1 MRIVVDTNVIAS
13 AIFFGGKP
21 YQLLHYIMEGRV
33 DVVASK
39 EIVDEYEEIVLRLKQ
54 KYPRID
60 TRIPLQELLSKFEI
74 IRVSSD
80 IQASRDPDDNKFISC
95 AVDGKCFWQML
106 EKSFLF
112 LHKIIVRWKQKSLT
126 FKNGYLLAE
135 EVSGNPT
142 TTRQTTP

>member
-1 MRIVVDTNVIAS
+1 
-13 AIFFGGKP
+13 
-21 YQLLHYIMEGRV
+21 MEGRV

-95 AVDGKCFWQML
+95 AIDGKCL
-106 EKSFLF
+106 Y
-112 LHKIIVRWKQKSLT
+112 I
-126 FKNGYLLAE
+126 
-135 EVSGNPT
+135 VSGDDDLLSVGSYGDVEILTVAEFLSRLDGGVGDNM
-142 TTRQTTP
+142 

>member
-1 MRIVVDTNVIAS
+1 MRIVIDTNVLAS
-13 AIFFGGKP
+13 AVFFGGKP
-21 YQLLHYIMEGRV
+21 YQLLQYIMESRV
-33 DVVASK
+33 NVVASK

-95 AVDGKCFWQML
+95 AVDGKCL
-106 EKSFLF
+106 Y
-112 LHKIIVRWKQKSLT
+112 I
-126 FKNGYLLAE
+126 
-135 EVSGNPT
+135 VSGDDDLLSVGNYGDVEILT
-142 TTRQTTP
+142 VAEFLSRLDG

>member
-13 AIFFGGKP
+13 AILFGGKP
-21 YQLLHYIMEGRV
+21 YQPLHYIMEGRV

-80 IQASRDPDDNKFISC
+80 IQASRI
-95 AVDGKCFWQML
+95 
-106 EKSFLF
+106 
-112 LHKIIVRWKQKSLT
+112 
-126 FKNGYLLAE
+126 
-135 EVSGNPT
+135 
-142 TTRQTTP
+142 

>member
-1 MRIVVDTNVIAS
+1 M
-13 AIFFGGKP
+13 
-21 YQLLHYIMEGRV
+21 

-95 AVDGKCFWQML
+95 AIDGKCL
-106 EKSFLF
+106 Y
-112 LHKIIVRWKQKSLT
+112 I
-126 FKNGYLLAE
+126 
-135 EVSGNPT
+135 VSGDDDLLSVGSYGDVEILTVAEFLSRLDGGVGDNM
-142 TTRQTTP
+142 